1 MAEFVD
7 QPRLRTRHGL
17 CRTLSTLLQD
27 VQHHPQLG
35 HCPPLE
41 KQWQERFETIEDVE
55 VRCLTNRSEQLC
67 VWVDAVP
74 STTGPDPGI
83 CSRLHGAHR
92 AIAVRIFLGLLATL
106 GGAARLE
113 HPDD

>member
-41 KQWQERFETIEDVE
+41 EQWQERFEKIEDVE
-55 VRCLTNRSEQLC
+55 VRCLTDRSEQLC
-67 VWVDAVP
+67 VWIDAVP
-74 STTGPDPGI
+74 STTCPDQGI
-83 CSRLHGAHR
+83 CSRLHAAHR
-92 AIAVRIFLGLLATL
+92 AIAV
-106 GGAARLE
+106 
-113 HPDD
+113 